1 MRRLFLLSPANCAG
15 QRMGYVT
22 RPQAAFPLAV
32 RLREHG
38 APIAD
43 VFSFASGLYF
53 RGKVAYAQAF
63 AEPAGALVIV
73 PGAGLV
79 PVDTT
84 IRLADLAM
92 MAKVPVDAEEPRYV
106 KPLVRDA
113 KKLDD
118 EHAPESVVLLGSIAS
133 SKYTSVLLEI
143 FGERLFFPKDFVG
156 RGDLSR
162 GGLMLRASR
171 ARVELEYQR
180 VLGAKVNGP
189 RAPRL
194 ARR

>member
-32 RLREHG
+32 RLREKG
-38 APIAD
+38 ATIAE

-53 RGKVAYAQAF
+53 RGKTHYARAF
-63 AEPAGALVIV
+63 AEPDGARVIV

-79 PVDTT
+79 AIDQT

-92 MAKVPVDAEEPRYV
+92 MAAVPVDTDEPRYV

-113 KKLDD
+113 KKLEA

-133 SKYTSVLLEI
+133 SKYTSVLLEV
-143 FGERLFFPKDFVG
+143 FGERLLFPKEFVG

-162 GGLMLRASR
+162 GGLMLRSAR
-171 ARVELEYQR
+171 AGVELEYEK
-180 VLGAKVNGP
+180 VLGAKVHGK

>member
-1 MRRLFLLSPANCAG
+1 MRRLFLLSPANCSG

-38 APIAD
+38 ASIAD

-53 RGKVAYAQAF
+53 RGKAGYARAF
-63 AEPAGALVIV
+63 AEPDGARVIV

-79 PVDTT
+79 PMDTT

-92 MAKVPVDAEEPRYV
+92 MAKVPVDAGEPRYV

-113 KKLDD
+113 RELD
-118 EHAPESVVLLGSIAS
+118 
-133 SKYTSVLLEI
+133 
-143 FGERLFFPKDFVG
+143 R
-156 RGDLSR
+156 
-162 GGLMLRASR
+162 
-171 ARVELEYQR
+171 
-180 VLGAKVNGP
+180 
-189 RAPRL
+189 
-194 ARR
+194 